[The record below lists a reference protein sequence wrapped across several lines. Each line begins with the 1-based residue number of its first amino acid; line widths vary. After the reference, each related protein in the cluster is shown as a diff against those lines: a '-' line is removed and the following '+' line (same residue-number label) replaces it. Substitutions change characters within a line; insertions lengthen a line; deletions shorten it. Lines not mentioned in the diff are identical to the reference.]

1 MHTIKSNEIT
11 KHGDIT
17 LFDKVKISKGLRSG
31 TNGVISKIVRYK
43 FDGKVVFFT
52 VKIAEVQSVV
62 LTRED
67 FERL

>member
-1 MHTIKSNEIT
+1 MRTIKSNDIM
-11 KHGDIT
+11 KFGDIT
-17 LFDKVKISKGLRSG
+17 LHDNVKIIKGLRAG
-31 TNGVISKIVRYK
+31 TNGKISKIVRYK